1 MTIKEELALIR
12 LVKNGDKDALSRLWD
27 DINPKL
33 YGYLV
38 NVLKDKSQAD
48 DILQETWLKAI
59 EKIDKFKDRG
69 VRFSAWLFAIARN
82 ECRQFW
88 RQNKVGQAVSWDEM
102 EIDISSQ
109 TSEQM
114 DNNLMVEDI
123 LKRLRINE
131 QEILRLRFI
140 ADLSFKEIAR
150 IMDISIISARVRV
163 YRAITGARK
172 VYKINLCKKEKCAIY

>member
-1 MTIKEELALIR
+1 MTIKEELALVR
-12 LVKNGDKDALSRLWD
+12 RAKDGDKDSLSTLWEG
-27 DINPKL
+27 INPKL

-59 EKIDKFKDRG
+59 AKIDKFTDRG

-88 RQNKVGQAVSWDEM
+88 RQNAKFNSLSLEANGLDRPV
-102 EIDISSQ
+102 
-109 TSEQM
+109 QM
-114 DNNLMVEDI
+114 APSLEAGLLVDSI
-123 LKRLRINE
+123 LAKLTTEE

-140 ADLSFKEIAR
+140 GQLDFKAIAK
-150 IMDISIISARVRV
+150 IMAISVISARVRLH
-163 YRAITGARK
+163 RILKKARS
-172 VYKINLCKKEKCAIY
+172 LT